1 MSSRILFG
9 TESFFVVTCI
19 LVQSLFL
26 LRESSLLYHITD
38 RRLFLSLRL
47 CIDVIFSILP
57 LPCSRYFTVLQSLVC
72 IFWPIVLQPLVLT
85 LNFYQDIERLL
96 SLLLLD
102 VVFFAQ
108 NIFYVFGLGVLGL
121 KARLILLHLSVWHL

>member
-57 LPCSRYFTVLQSLVC
+57 LLCSHYFTVLQSLVC

-121 KARLILLHLSVWHL
+121 KARLILLHLSV